1 MKLSTIL
8 LLLLTV
14 CGISC
19 GQILFKIGAQGLSE
33 PEKIWRIFF
42 SMPILAGIF
51 IYGVSTL
58 LWVYLLSGVELSK
71 AYPFF
76 AMSFILVP
84 MLSWLWFGEPLDK
97 FYFAGM
103 LCILVGV
110 ILTTR

>member
-14 CGISC
+14 LGISC
-19 GQILFKIGAQGLSE
+19 GQILFKLGAQGFNQS
-33 PEKIWRIFF
+33 EKIWKIFF
-42 SMPILAGIF
+42 STPILVALF

-58 LWVYLLSGVELSK
+58 LWIYLLSGVELSK

-84 MLSWLWFGEPLDK
+84 MLSWLWFGESLDK

-103 LCILVGV
+103 ACILTGV